1 MEKFYYR
8 KLDVYQNAKALVV
21 ELYEL
26 LKTFPSNENFALCNQ
41 IRRASTSILFNI
53 AEGVGRFHPKEKVHF
68 LDIANGSLI
77 EISSQMDI
85 AQALGYIRQ
94 EQLEIIDDKI
104 LVISKQLS
112 KLISTILGKAKH
124 PPTP

>member
-8 KLDVYQNAKALVV
+8 KLDVYQNAKALAV

-41 IRRASTSILFNI
+41 IRRASTSILF
-53 AEGVGRFHPKEKVHF
+53 K
-68 LDIANGSLI
+68 
-77 EISSQMDI
+77 
-85 AQALGYIRQ
+85 
-94 EQLEIIDDKI
+94 
-104 LVISKQLS
+104 
-112 KLISTILGKAKH
+112 LGKAKH